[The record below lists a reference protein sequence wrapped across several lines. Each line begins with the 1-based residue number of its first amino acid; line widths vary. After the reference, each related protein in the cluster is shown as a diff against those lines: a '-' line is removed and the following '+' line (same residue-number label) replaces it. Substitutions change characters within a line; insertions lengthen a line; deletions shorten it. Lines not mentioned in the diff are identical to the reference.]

1 MQTHSWRTVGRN
13 DLEMKQRIYKEAWKT
28 SKCVYSKEP
37 NNMQTN
43 INYRVTMVRFKSQA
57 AKGLVFLLKIVGDL
71 SPQECKY
78 DENLPKALV
87 SSYTRSN
94 DGKSARDLQ

>member
-1 MQTHSWRTVGRN
+1 
-13 DLEMKQRIYKEAWKT
+13 
-28 SKCVYSKEP
+28 
-37 NNMQTN
+37 
-43 INYRVTMVRFKSQA
+43 MVRFKNQA

-78 DENLPKALV
+78 DENLPKSLV